1 MSNTPDSNHL
11 DLGKRMS
18 RRRLIGGTAL
28 VGGAA
33 FLSACGDDDS
43 GDSSDSGE
51 STEPAATSGDTT
63 AATTGDTTAATEAA
77 GGGGEVA
84 GTIKIGYVTPQTGAL
99 AAFGEADAFVLGAL
113 REQFAGGVDIGG
125 ATYEIEIIDRDSESN
140 SNTAAT
146 VANELIVEDGVQL
159 MCVAQTPDT
168 TVPVVQACTNNEL
181 PVLSNN
187 APWQP
192 HYLGIGGELGPDAP
206 PEVAS
211 KWNYHYFWGLEDV
224 ISVFLSMWDQ
234 VAPGAVVG
242 AMWPDDPD
250 GNAWSD
256 PNVGFPPALE
266 AAGYTLIDP
275 GRFPLGTTD
284 YTSQISQFKD
294 AGVEIVTGVMI
305 PPDFGAFWA
314 QCQQQDFQPTA
325 VTLGKCLLF
334 PSAVASYP
342 NPIGLSS
349 EIWWSD
355 LYPTTSSLTGQTSA
369 ELAEAY
375 EASTGQQWTQPV
387 GYVHSLFE
395 VAIDALNRA
404 GGADDK
410 EALLT
415 AFGET
420 NLDTIAGTVD
430 FTNPVVPQ
438 VTKTPLIGGQWVASD
453 EWDVEL
459 SIATNEEFPEVPVAG
474 PLEPIQY

>member
-1 MSNTPDSNHL
+1 V
-11 DLGKRMS
+11 S
-18 RRRLIGGTAL
+18 RRRFIIGGGAL

-33 FLSACGDDDS
+33 FLNACGGDDDDDDA
-43 GDSSDSGE
+43 GG
-51 STEPAATSGDTT
+51 ATTT
-63 AATTGDTTAATEAA
+63 AGAATTVAGSTATTSATTTG
-77 GGGGEVA
+77 GGGGETV

-99 AAFGEADAFVLGAL
+99 APFGEADVFVLDAL
-113 REQFAGGVDIGG
+113 REQFAGGVEIGG
-125 ATYEIEIIDRDSESN
+125 ALYDIEILDRDSESN
-140 SNTAAT
+140 ANTAAT
-146 VANELIVEDGVQL
+146 VAQELIVRDGVQL

-168 TVPVVQACTNNEL
+168 TVPVVQACTNNEI

-192 HYLGIGGELGPDAP
+192 HYLGIGGALGPDGP
-206 PEVAS
+206 PPLAS
-211 KWNYHYFWGLEDV
+211 KWNYHFFWGLEDV
-224 ISVFLSMWDQ
+224 IQVFLSMWDD

-256 PNVGFPPALE
+256 PAVGFPPALE
-266 AAGYTLIDP
+266 AAGYTLVDP

-284 YTSQISQFKD
+284 YTAQISQFKD

-314 QCQQQDFQPTA
+314 QCQQQGFQPKA

-334 PSAVASYP
+334 PGAVASYP

-355 LYPTTSSLTGQTSA
+355 QYPTTSSLTGQTSA

-375 EASTGQQWTQPV
+375 EASTSQQWTQPV

-395 VAIDALNRA
+395 VAMDAIKRA
-404 GGADDK
+404 GGAEDK

-415 AFGET
+415 ALGET

-438 VTKTPLIGGQWVASD
+438 ITKTPLIGGQWVASE

-459 SIATNEEFPEVPVAG
+459 SIATNDEFPEVPVAG
-474 PLEPIQY
+474 PLVPIEY

>member
-1 MSNTPDSNHL
+1 V
-11 DLGKRMS
+11 S
-18 RRRLIGGTAL
+18 RRRLIAGGSAF

-33 FLSACGDDDS
+33 FLNACGDDDS
-43 GDSSDSGE
+43 GSTDS
-51 STEPAATSGDTT
+51 AADTSGDTT
-63 AATTGDTTAATEAA
+63 GGSTADTTASTESGSGASTPAATE
-77 GGGGEVA
+77 

-99 AAFGEADAFVLGAL
+99 APFGEADAFVLGAL
-113 REQFAGGVDIGG
+113 REQFASGVDIGG
-125 ATYEIEIIDRDSESN
+125 TLYDIEILDRDSESN

-146 VANELIVEDGVQL
+146 VVQELIVQDGVQL

-168 TVPVVQACTNNEL
+168 TVPVVQACTNNEI

-192 HYLGIGGELGPDAP
+192 HYLGIGGVLGPDGP
-206 PEVAS
+206 PPLAS
-211 KWNYHYFWGLEDV
+211 KWNYHFFWGLEDV
-224 ISVFLSMWDQ
+224 IQVFLSMWAD
-234 VAPGAVVG
+234 VAPGGVVG

-266 AAGYTLIDP
+266 AAGHTLVDP

-284 YTSQISQFKD
+284 YTAQISQFKD
-294 AGVEIVTGVMI
+294 ANVEIVTGVMI

-314 QCQQQDFQPTA
+314 QCQQQGFQPKA

-334 PSAVASYP
+334 PGAVASYP

-349 EIWWSD
+349 EIWWSN

-369 ELAEAY
+369 ELATAY
-375 EASTGQQWTQPV
+375 EESTGQQWTQPV

-395 VAIDALNRA
+395 VAIDALQRA
-404 GGADDK
+404 GGAEDK
-410 EALLT
+410 EAVLE
-415 AFGET
+415 AFATT

-430 FTNPVVPQ
+430 FTDSVVPQ
-438 VTKTPLIGGQWVASD
+438 ITKTPLIGGQWVESE

-459 SIATNEEFPEVPVAG
+459 SIATNEEFPAVPVAG
-474 PLEPIQY
+474 PLVPIVY